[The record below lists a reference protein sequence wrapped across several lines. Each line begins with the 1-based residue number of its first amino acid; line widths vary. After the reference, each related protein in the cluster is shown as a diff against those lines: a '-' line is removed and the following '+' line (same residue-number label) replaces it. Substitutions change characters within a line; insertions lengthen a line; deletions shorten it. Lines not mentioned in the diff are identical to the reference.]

1 MLDGATLA
9 HVASKGCAA
18 CTLNNAKLEHPKMP
32 ATGPAD
38 ADIYVLGEAPGQE
51 EDEQGKQFVG
61 KSGRLLRRVLPNRIE
76 RKVRWDNVIDCHPP
90 GNRQPT
96 PLEIACCRKRQVA
109 DIELAKPKLILAFG
123 GVPLHWFTG
132 EDKITS
138 WRGRLIPVRVGKH
151 KCWLAPIYHPSY
163 VARSQ
168 AQAKGRLVEEAFT
181 LDLESSL
188 AAYEKGLP
196 EPHVE
201 VAEDKDVGVEC
212 LTDFNKV
219 LGAIEKARRWG
230 DFAIDV
236 ETNGLR
242 PYRKDPKI
250 LTVAVSN
257 YEQTFAWPVQHR
269 EATWTKSQLEK
280 LNAALVDLILSRTP
294 IAHNSK
300 MEQEWLAHFHGNR
313 IVFDAD
319 WQDTMAQ
326 AYVLDEREGTKSLAH
341 CTMSR
346 LGLNVKLLGNVKVSQ
361 LEFEPLARV
370 LPYNA
375 YDAKYT
381 YLLYYVQREL
391 IDQEGAEEAYRTM
404 NSRAGPLAVMQ
415 SRGVVPNPKAI
426 RELSVEYQR
435 KQRDKELE
443 IQKDPDVLKFVKAHG
458 KFNPA
463 SNKDLPALFHR
474 QLGCKECEVKDKKHR
489 GKTRIACDEAVLSKI
504 DRPIARHILALR
516 GIKKNHSTYIQP
528 FTPDGGLIWPDKL
541 VHADFHHLLT
551 STTRLSCSE
560 PNLQNFP
567 IRSAEAKRI
576 RAVIC
581 AELGKWFV
589 SFDFGQIEARVIA
602 MASLD
607 KFLVDS
613 LWTGYDIH
621 MEWAEKLASDYPK
634 VVGGKRFLKD
644 KAAMKDFRS
653 TVKNAW
659 VFPLFFG
666 SVVQSVA
673 ENLHIPERIATRR
686 YDEFWDAFSG
696 VYRWQKRLQKDYERL
711 GYVAKLTG
719 GRRHAPMSLNEI
731 INSPV
736 QGTAADIV
744 NDALCR
750 LSERAFREDAPHL
763 QPIMQVHDDL
773 SFYVPDKNL
782 EASVECIA
790 REMIRVDVFPFI
802 NVPLTV
808 ECLAGSDWSNK
819 EEIAKFSSTDFGH
832 KR

>member
-1 MLDGATLA
+1 
-9 HVASKGCAA
+9 
-18 CTLNNAKLEHPKMP
+18 MP

-61 KSGRLLRRVLPNRIE
+61 KSGKLLRRVLPNRLEKEI
-76 RKVRWDNVIDCHPP
+76 RFDNVIDCRPP

-96 PLEIACCRKRQVA
+96 QLEIACCRQRQVA
-109 DIELAKPKLILAFG
+109 DIEKVKPKLILAFG
-123 GVPLHWFTG
+123 GVPLQWFTG
-132 EDKITS
+132 EDKITA

-168 AQAKGRLVEEAFT
+168 HQAKGRLVEDAFH
-181 LDLESSL
+181 LDLERAL
-188 AAYEKGLP
+188 AAYAEGLP

-201 VAEDKDVGVEC
+201 HPDDRDVGVEC

-219 LGAIEKARRWG
+219 MRALQIARQWS
-230 DFAIDV
+230 DFAIDI
-236 ETNGLR
+236 ETNALR
-242 PYRKDPKI
+242 PYGREPKI
-250 LTVAVSN
+250 LTVAISN
-257 YEQTFAWPVQHR
+257 YDRTFAWPIEHR
-269 EATWTKSQLEK
+269 EAKWSKSQLEQI
-280 LNAALVDLILSRTP
+280 NAALVELVLSRTP

-300 MEQEWLAHFHGNR
+300 MEQEWLSFFHGDR
-313 IVFDAD
+313 IVFESD

-346 LGLNVKLLGNVKVSQ
+346 LGLNVKLLGTVNVGR
-361 LEFEPLARV
+361 LAYEPLPRV
-370 LPYNA
+370 LSYNA
-375 YDAKYT
+375 YDSKYT
-381 YLLYYVQREL
+381 YLLYYVQKEL
-391 IDQEGAEEAYRTM
+391 VDQEGMAEAYRMM
-404 NSRAGPLAVMQ
+404 NSRAGPLAITQ
-415 SRGVVPNPKAI
+415 NRGVLPNPPAI
-426 RELSVEYQR
+426 LELSREYQR
-435 KQRDKELE
+435 RQRDKEAE
-443 IQKDPDVLKFVKAHG
+443 IQKDPDVRRFVKEHG

-474 QLGCKECEVKDKKHR
+474 QLGCKECEIPDKKNR
-489 GKTRIACDEAVLSKI
+489 GKVRISTDESVLSRI
-504 DRPIARHILALR
+504 NRPIARHVLALR
-516 GIKKNHSTYIQP
+516 GIKKNRSTYIEP
-528 FTPDGGLIWPDKL
+528 FTPDGGMVWSDKL

-551 STTRLSCSE
+551 STTRLSCSD

-581 AELGKWFV
+581 APESCWLA

-602 MASLD
+602 MASMD

-621 MEWAEKLASDYPK
+621 MEWAEKLAHDYPK
-634 VVGGKRFLKD
+634 VVGGKRFLAD

-673 ENLHIPERIATRR
+673 ENLKIPLSVATRR
-686 YDEFWDAFSG
+686 YDEFWDTFTS
-696 VYRWQKRLQKDYERL
+696 VYAWQQRLQKDYERL

-719 GRRHAPMSLNEI
+719 GRRHAPLSLNEI

-750 LSERAFREDAPHL
+750 LSRRAYEEDAPHL
-763 QPIMQVHDDL
+763 QPVMQIHDDL
-773 SFYVPDKNL
+773 TFYVPDAQL
-782 EASVECIA
+782 DSAIEVIA
-790 REMIRVDVFPFI
+790 REMVRVDIMPFI

-808 ECLAGSDWSNK
+808 EVSAGSDWSNK
-819 EEIAKFSSTDFGH
+819 EEIAKFSSTNFGH
-832 KR
+832 KKKGKQ